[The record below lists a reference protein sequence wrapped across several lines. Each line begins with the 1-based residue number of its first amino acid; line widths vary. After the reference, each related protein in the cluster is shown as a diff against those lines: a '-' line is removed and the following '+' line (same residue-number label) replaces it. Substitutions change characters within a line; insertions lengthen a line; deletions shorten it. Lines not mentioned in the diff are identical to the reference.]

1 MNSLTV
7 EDLGK
12 RFFLGRPNR
21 ATRARATLDLKVA
34 RMPLPWK
41 KKAPQRELWALRHV
55 TFTVKPGTILGIVG
69 PNGAGKSTLLKIL
82 ARVLRPTEGRVV
94 GRGRVVSLLELGA
107 GFNTDLNARDNIFMN
122 AAMHGIPR
130 HEVEA
135 RLDQIVDFAEVGDF
149 MDNPLRHYS
158 SGMYLRLAFS
168 VAINMNPDILLA
180 DEILAVGDIAFQE
193 RCLQRV
199 AEEGKKGLTVLF
211 VSHDMAAIARLCDRA
226 LWLSGGEIVQLGEA
240 APVVADYQQAAMAA
254 VRAAGEDGEG
264 LSSNSRFLEVQ
275 SVRLVSAAD
284 GRVIG
289 AAPVREDVFIR
300 TRVKVL
306 RLPMR
311 LGASIAMYVK
321 NTLVFRSKQPEAVTI
336 DERGIYDILVKIPAN
351 LLAETG
357 YTVDVVIEVE
367 STKTQTIN
375 LPDVLSFMTYGE
387 SYASLYKGGVVKP
400 QLEWSVMTP
409 QPETAVEVRG

>member
-1 MNSLTV
+1 MNSLTI

-12 RFFLGRPNR
+12 RFYLGRPNR
-21 ATRARATLDLKVA
+21 MARARATLDLKFTT
-34 RMPLPWK
+34 MTLPWRK
-41 KKAPQRELWALRHV
+41 RAAARELWALRHV
-55 TFTVKPGTILGIVG
+55 SFTVSPGTILGIVG

-107 GFNTDLNARDNIFMN
+107 GFNQDLSARDNIFMN

-130 HEVEA
+130 HEVQA
-135 RLDQIVDFAEVGDF
+135 RLDDIVDFAEVGDF
-149 MDNPLRHYS
+149 MDSPLRHYS

-168 VAINMNPDILLA
+168 VAINMHPDILLA

-193 RCLQRV
+193 RCLRRV
-199 AEEGKKGLTVLF
+199 ADEGKKGLTVLF

-226 LWLSGGEIVQLGEA
+226 LWLNAGEIVQLGDA
-240 APVVADYQQAAMAA
+240 APVVADYQQAALAG
-254 VRAAGEDGEG
+254 VRATGEEGEG
-264 LSSNSRFLEVQ
+264 VTTSSRFLEVQ
-275 SVRLVSAAD
+275 GVRLISAAD

-306 RLPMR
+306 RLPMQLR
-311 LGASIAMYVK
+311 GSITVYVK
-321 NTLVFRSKQPEAVTI
+321 NTLVFQSKQPEAVAVA
-336 DERGIYDILVKIPAN
+336 ERGLYDILVKIPAN

-357 YTVDVVIEVE
+357 YTVDVVVEME
-367 STKTQTIN
+367 STKSQTIN
-375 LPDVLSFMTYGE
+375 LADALSFMTYGDN
-387 SYASLYKGGVVKP
+387 YASLYKGGVVKP

-409 QPETAVEVRG
+409 QPEAAVEVRG